1 MKVSSQMFQPLIGK
15 TVIDLTQVLAGPYAT
30 YQLALLGAE
39 VLKIEDPN
47 GGDWTRAGN
56 APDGL
61 ENQNMGTAY
70 LTQNANKKSIIL
82 DLKSPKDIKKLKKLV
97 EDADVFVENF
107 RPGTAARL
115 GLSYDDIKKIRSDIV
130 YCSISG
136 FGQDGPIKNRPAYDH
151 IVQGMCGI
159 MRLTGTNETEPNKVG
174 APYVDYATGLNGA
187 FAIVSALHEV
197 NRTRKSVKLDVAM
210 LDTSLLLMSTLVT
223 DHLNN
228 GWVPAPSGNE
238 AWSQSPSSGAF
249 ETQSDLL
256 MIAANNE
263 RQFGRFCR
271 AINREDLMKD
281 TRFQHSKD
289 RKKNKDELRHI
300 VEQIIKTKTAEY
312 WEEKLNEEGVPATR
326 VRKLDEI
333 LSENQV
339 EKRGITHK
347 LRIPGIRKSLHVP
360 TLGFKVDD
368 EIIAPKKPP
377 PRLGQDT
384 DYIIE
389 KK

>member
-136 FGQDGPIKNRPAYDH
+136 FGQDGPISNRPAYDH

-281 TRFQHSKD
+281 KRFQHSKD

-300 VEQIIKTKTAEY
+300 VEQVIKTKTAEY

-347 LRIPGIRKSLHVP
+347 LRMPGIRNSLHVP

-368 EIIAPKKPP
+368 EIIAPKDPP

>member
-1 MKVSSQMFQPLIGK
+1 MKTLLEGVRVL
-15 TVIDLTQVLAGPYAT
+15 DLSRLVAGNVLT
-30 YQLALLGAE
+30 TQLADFGAD
-39 VLKIEDPN
+39 VIKIERP
-47 GGDWTRAGN
+47 GRGDDLRHWREEGIETLWKVYGR
-56 APDGL
+56 
-61 ENQNMGTAY
+61 
-70 LTQNANKKSIIL
+70 NKRSIVL
-82 DLKSPKDIKKLKKLV
+82 DLKVSEDLDKLKALV
-97 EDADVFVENF
+97 SQSDVFVENF

-136 FGQDGPIKNRPAYDH
+136 FGQDGPISNRPAYDH

-223 DHLNN
+223 DHLNT

-271 AINREDLMKD
+271 AINREDLMNDK
-281 TRFQHSKD
+281 RFQHSKD

-300 VEQIIKTKTAEY
+300 VEQIIQTKTAEY
-312 WEEKLNEEGVPATR
+312 WEEKLNEEGVPATK

-339 EKRGITHK
+339 EKRGITYK
-347 LRIPGIRKSLHVP
+347 LRIPGMRNSLHVP

-368 EIIAPKKPP
+368 EIIAPNEPP

-384 DYIIE
+384 DYITE

>member
-347 LRIPGIRKSLHVP
+347 LRIPGIRNSLHVP

-368 EIIAPKKPP
+368 EIIAPKEPP